1 MIATIKYIKIIVWCC
16 SDVRRGREVTRG
28 LEVETMIVRDLRGE
42 KEAGLTRA
50 RAIWQAHIAR
60 CMQERAYAS
69 QESESPR

>member
-1 MIATIKYIKIIVWCC
+1 M
-16 SDVRRGREVTRG
+16 TRG